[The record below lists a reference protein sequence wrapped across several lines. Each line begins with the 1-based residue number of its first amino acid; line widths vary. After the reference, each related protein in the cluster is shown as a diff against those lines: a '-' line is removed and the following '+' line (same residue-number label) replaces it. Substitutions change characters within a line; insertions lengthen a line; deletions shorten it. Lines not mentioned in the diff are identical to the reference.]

1 MEVLNVQS
9 QVNYPV
15 PDKKTG
21 QAYESRTVES
31 HMEAD
36 ESGFAFIAL
45 ICLTVSRSHLYFTV

>member
-1 MEVLNVQS
+1 MTDIGLPQGLGAVRWNPECGSVEMYSL

-31 HMEAD
+31 QLE
-36 ESGFAFIAL
+36 
-45 ICLTVSRSHLYFTV
+45 CR